1 MAHND
6 EDFHSLTDSESAIAS
21 LEQSDVI
28 KLRLYARAKLVFN
41 SRELSEDELI
51 SEALARTL
59 NGDRRWNTSLTIV
72 QHLIGAMKSIA
83 SDQRRTKS
91 AKVEVLIGEDQASY
105 EVETNSD
112 PATLIDNQIAVET
125 IFKSFQNDNDTLL
138 VLKGLLAGEKRSET
152 IFKTSLSGLN
162 YGAARKRIT
171 RKVLMMRERG
181 QI

>member
-1 MAHND
+1 MASND
-6 EDFHSLTDSESAIAS
+6 EDFHALTDSESAIAE
-21 LEQSDVI
+21 LNQSDVI

-59 NGDRRWNTSLTIV
+59 KGDRRWNTNLTIV
-72 QHLIGAMKSIA
+72 QHLIGTMKSIA

-91 AKVEVLIGEDQASY
+91 AEVEVLIGEDQASY

-112 PATLIDNQIAVET
+112 PTILIDNQVAVET
-125 IFKSFQNDNDTLL
+125 IFKTFQSDNESLI

-152 IFKTSLSGLN
+152 ISKTSLSDLN